1 MLAKCKITSEIL
13 SVERFYRRAPLRSM
27 TTQPVVGVYDFYPV
41 NDYNSKVPTKRCIL
55 QIILKLSPYSF
66 DDTNYI

>member
-1 MLAKCKITSEIL
+1 
-13 SVERFYRRAPLRSM
+13 M

-55 QIILKLSPYSF
+55 QIILKLSPCSF